1 MRTLFGAPT
10 LCALAMLAFLI
21 TAVPGAAQSA
31 QPPYPKMAPIAQY
44 LMPDRNAEI
53 ALARSAAP
61 DAISRDAT
69 ILVFGRHGFETA
81 VTGKNGFVCF
91 VDRAWTSTL
100 DFAEVWNP
108 KIRGAECLNPPAVR
122 SILPIT
128 YLITKSVLAGES
140 RPEVVA
146 DIDAAYREKRL
157 PTLQLGALSYM
168 MSKGS
173 YLTDSDG
180 HNFAH
185 VMFFAPGADGRP
197 WGADLPKSPF
207 ASMSYWFPNVA
218 DEQLG
223 KELPSIRIF
232 MIATRHWSDGTRQQ

>member
-1 MRTLFGAPT
+1 MFG
-10 LCALAMLAFLI
+10 ALAMLAFLSAAI
-21 TAVPGAAQSA
+21 PSAAQGA
-31 QPPYPKMAPIAQY
+31 QPRYPKMAPIDRY

-69 ILVFGRHGFETA
+69 ILVFGRRGFETA

-91 VDRAWTSTL
+91 VDRAWTSTI

-108 KIRGAECLNPPAVR
+108 KIRGPECLNPPAVR

-140 RPEVVA
+140 KSEIVA
-146 DIDAAYREKRL
+146 NIDAAYHDKRL
-157 PTLQLGALSYM
+157 PSVQLGALSYM
-168 MSKGS
+168 MSKS
-173 YLTDSDG
+173 AYLTDSDD

-185 VMFFAPGADGRP
+185 VMFFAPAANGSP
-197 WGADLPKSPF
+197 WGADLTGSPF

-218 DEQLG
+218 NEPLG
-223 KELPSIRIF
+223 KELPAIRIY